1 MSVNINVENFE
12 NDLPKVSVYISTFN
26 RLERL
31 KRAISSVKAQ
41 DYANIE
47 LLVCDD
53 ASTDGTQDFMNDLV
67 KNDTSVIYLRNES
80 NKGACATRNLGIF
93 RATGKFITG
102 LDDDDEFSPDRISYL
117 VNRWKNKYSFICC
130 DFIEQFSDGKQKAF
144 YNKNEDT
151 YFADYKA
158 MLFDNVASNQIFTL
172 TSRLRDIGGFNPEVR
187 RLQDWDTWLRLS
199 FRYGG
204 FLRTKE
210 KKYVMHHDH
219 GINDERVS
227 KSYPLSHAL
236 TDLLSRNN
244 HMYQGNDNRY
254 MHFLIDMSNKKA
266 SLPRAAYWSLIKL
279 NPKFIVKKLINR

>member
-1 MSVNINVENFE
+1 MSINNSVVTMAK
-12 NDLPKVSVYISTFN
+12 DMPKVSVYISTFN

-41 DYANIE
+41 DYPNIE
-47 LLVCDD
+47 LLICDD
-53 ASTDGTQDFMNDLV
+53 ASTDGTQAFMNDLV
-67 KNDTSVIYLRNES
+67 KQDSDIIYLRNES

-93 RATGKFITG
+93 RATGYFITG

-117 VNRWKNKYSFICC
+117 VSRWDDKYAFICC

-144 YNKNEDT
+144 YNKSEDV
-151 YFADYKA
+151 YFTDYKSI
-158 MLFDNVASNQIFTL
+158 LFENVASNQIFTL
-172 TSRLRDIGGFNPEVR
+172 TSRLRDIDGFNPEVR

-199 FRYGG
+199 FKYGG
-204 FLRTKE
+204 FLRSQD

-227 KSYPLSHAL
+227 KSYPLGRAL
-236 TDLLSRNN
+236 TDLLTRNS
-244 HMYQGNDNRY
+244 HMYQGVDKEF
-254 MHFLIDMSNKKA
+254 MHFLIDMSDKNV
-266 SLPRAAYWSLIKL
+266 SLSRAAYWSLIKR